1 MSSNIVDAQARAAAL
16 DPTLSFCVQ
25 APAGSGKTELL
36 TQRILKLLAHCEQP
50 EEVLAFTFTRK
61 AAAEM
66 RNRLLSSL
74 AQASQLDTAQLSALA
89 PHKRSTLELARAVL
103 AKDAALD
110 WQLLQNSQRLRINT
124 IDSFTSWLTA
134 RLPLAAGF
142 GSRPQISTDMQSIF
156 ERAVRET
163 LSCLNSTD
171 ITADQVASL
180 LRHLHGNLEK
190 AEKLLMELL
199 YKRDQWLPLVAYLR
213 SHPQLAREMLER
225 NLTTLLDELTDEA
238 SQRLRPYAN
247 EIMQLLQYAALQ
259 LANNA
264 DNSLQQYAFTATLP
278 DASAQSSAAW
288 QALAKVFLLSDAGD
302 FRKKVTKLN
311 GFPGKSTFKD
321 KTEAA
326 QAADMQELFAQTVQS
341 LRDAGLLPLLQRL
354 ALMPPSAYSDR
365 QWSVLAD
372 LVALLPLLAAQLN
385 TAMSAEGVIDHTQT
399 SLAALTA
406 LGSEQEPSDLAL
418 LLDYRI
424 RHILV
429 DEFQD
434 TSSMQFELLKRLT
447 AGWTDGD
454 GRTLFIVGDGMQ
466 SCYGFRN
473 ANVGLFLRA
482 REQVGTV
489 LMELLQL
496 EVNFRSTASVVNW
509 VNQVFSGAFPP
520 EDDIARGGVS
530 YSPSTAS
537 NQSSVSSAVSC
548 LLHLIPEAELE
559 LSLRRRIEA
568 DAVALY
574 CSMLQQQHP
583 DDSIAILVRNRSI
596 LNELVPALRRSGLRW
611 NAEAID
617 PLLSYPAI
625 NDLYS
630 LLRALINPADITA
643 WLAVLRCPFA
653 GLSLADL
660 EILASVL
667 QNRTTTVLTIL
678 LHHEQLSGLS
688 QDASQRLQR
697 IVPAVQKAR
706 QLLQRLPLAELL
718 ENLWLELGGPACLED
733 SSMLENISSFLQLLE
748 SASTDGD
755 IVDIHQFDK
764 QLRSC
769 YGSTVDRS
777 VRLQIMTIHKAKGL
791 EFDHVILP
799 GLDRKG
805 RSNSSAL
812 LRWQE
817 YVNRQQ
823 HALPLLGLVA
833 SKGAESDQLYQY
845 LKQEA
850 ALRDRL
856 ETTRLLYVAV
866 TRAIKSARLFGT
878 ITAKKDGYKAESNSL
893 LDTILP
899 QLLSAP
905 DALQVLVAEFEIDS
919 SPVTHE
925 TRQTETTSLKRLPAA
940 WQPPHNV
947 ELLPVPQAIEPE
959 EPTHDLLAASIGELV
974 HLALQTIVQHGQKS
988 IDLTA
993 PPALWYSKL
1002 RPLGLADSALKT
1014 AINTIAEQITN
1025 CLTATQAQWLFNTVH
1040 HEDACELSMTDYS
1053 RGYRR
1058 DHTIDRTFIDSDGVR
1073 WIIDYKSSTPALGQ
1087 SQEEFMQEQS
1097 DRYRAQLQTYDDLFR
1112 HDLRHPVKLALFFT
1126 ALPALHLLSP
1136 A

>member
-496 EVNFRSTASVVNW
+496 
-509 VNQVFSGAFPP
+509 G
-520 EDDIARGGVS
+520 
-530 YSPSTAS
+530 
-537 NQSSVSSAVSC
+537 
-548 LLHLIPEAELE
+548 
-559 LSLRRRIEA
+559 
-568 DAVALY
+568 
-574 CSMLQQQHP
+574 
-583 DDSIAILVRNRSI
+583 
-596 LNELVPALRRSGLRW
+596 
-611 NAEAID
+611 
-617 PLLSYPAI
+617 
-625 NDLYS
+625 
-630 LLRALINPADITA
+630 
-643 WLAVLRCPFA
+643 
-653 GLSLADL
+653 
-660 EILASVL
+660 
-667 QNRTTTVLTIL
+667 
-678 LHHEQLSGLS
+678 
-688 QDASQRLQR
+688 
-697 IVPAVQKAR
+697 
-706 QLLQRLPLAELL
+706 
-718 ENLWLELGGPACLED
+718 
-733 SSMLENISSFLQLLE
+733 
-748 SASTDGD
+748 
-755 IVDIHQFDK
+755 
-764 QLRSC
+764 
-769 YGSTVDRS
+769 
-777 VRLQIMTIHKAKGL
+777 
-791 EFDHVILP
+791 
-799 GLDRKG
+799 
-805 RSNSSAL
+805 
-812 LRWQE
+812 
-817 YVNRQQ
+817 
-823 HALPLLGLVA
+823 
-833 SKGAESDQLYQY
+833 
-845 LKQEA
+845 
-850 ALRDRL
+850 
-856 ETTRLLYVAV
+856 
-866 TRAIKSARLFGT
+866 
-878 ITAKKDGYKAESNSL
+878 
-893 LDTILP
+893 
-899 QLLSAP
+899 
-905 DALQVLVAEFEIDS
+905 
-919 SPVTHE
+919 
-925 TRQTETTSLKRLPAA
+925 
-940 WQPPHNV
+940 
-947 ELLPVPQAIEPE
+947 
-959 EPTHDLLAASIGELV
+959 
-974 HLALQTIVQHGQKS
+974 
-988 IDLTA
+988 
-993 PPALWYSKL
+993 
-1002 RPLGLADSALKT
+1002 
-1014 AINTIAEQITN
+1014 
-1025 CLTATQAQWLFNTVH
+1025 
-1040 HEDACELSMTDYS
+1040 
-1053 RGYRR
+1053 
-1058 DHTIDRTFIDSDGVR
+1058 
-1073 WIIDYKSSTPALGQ
+1073 
-1087 SQEEFMQEQS
+1087 
-1097 DRYRAQLQTYDDLFR
+1097 
-1112 HDLRHPVKLALFFT
+1112 
-1126 ALPALHLLSP
+1126 
-1136 A
+1136 